1 MSSRRRIVITGIGL
15 ISPLGNTGESLWEA
29 LEHGRSGVRPLRSIS
44 TANLPI
50 HCGAEAWDFS
60 GQIGDFG
67 ELEANQQKTIRKG
80 LKVMCREI
88 QMGVAAAQR
97 ALRDAGLKPGGYDCD
112 RTGCIYGSDYIMTLP
127 DEFLEGIRH
136 CVDEG
141 GFHFERWAEHGLPKV
156 TPLWLLKYLP
166 NMPASHIAIYNDL
179 RGPNNS
185 ITLREASA
193 NLALA
198 EAFCTIARDSAD
210 IMVVGATGTR
220 IHPIR
225 TVHVALQEQLAR
237 GDGDPARLSR
247 PFDRDRCGLV
257 LGEGAG
263 AVVLE
268 ELQTAQAR
276 GARILGEIIGY
287 GSSAHMR
294 ADGTADCGAAV
305 ERVLRQALKS
315 SDLAPDAIGHLH
327 AHGAGT
333 TCGDAEEAR
342 AISRV
347 FGSPDRPGP
356 PVVAA
361 KGYFGNLGAGGGM
374 IEFIASLLAMSRD
387 RLFPLLNYST
397 PDPECPIRPAVPGA
411 TAGDTFINVNYSPQ
425 SQASAIVVRRGPL
438 RRGAGRRKE

>member
-1 MSSRRRIVITGIGL
+1 M
-15 ISPLGNTGESLWEA
+15 
-29 LEHGRSGVRPLRSIS
+29 
-44 TANLPI
+44 
-50 HCGAEAWDFS
+50 
-60 GQIGDFG
+60 Q
-67 ELEANQQKTIRKG
+67 
-80 LKVMCREI
+80 
-88 QMGVAAAQR
+88 
-97 ALRDAGLKPGGYDCD
+97 
-112 RTGCIYGSDYIMTLP
+112 
-127 DEFLEGIRH
+127 

-141 GFHFERWAEHGLPKV
+141 GFHFERWAEQGLPKV

-210 IMVVGATGTR
+210 TIVVGATGTR

-237 GDGDPARLSR
+237 GDGDPTQLSR

-276 GARILGEIIGY
+276 GASILGEIIGY
-287 GSSAHMR
+287 GSSAPHASGR
-294 ADGTADCGAAV
+294 HGRLRGGRGASIASGP
-305 ERVLRQALKS
+305 EDL
-315 SDLAPDAIGHLH
+315 DLAPAAIGHLH

-333 TCGDAEEAR
+333 TRGDAEEAQ

-347 FGSPDRPGP
+347 FGSPDLPGS
-356 PVVAA
+356 
-361 KGYFGNLGAGGGM
+361 AGGGC
-374 IEFIASLLAMSRD
+374 EKLLWQSGGRRRYD
-387 RLFPLLNYST
+387 RVHRQSPGDDTGSAVSSAQLRR
-397 PDPECPIRPAVPGA
+397 RP
-411 TAGDTFINVNYSPQ
+411 TRNVRF
-425 SQASAIVVRRGPL
+425 VPL
-438 RRGAGRRKE
+438 RRGPRPVTRSST

>member
-1 MSSRRRIVITGIGL
+1 LSSRRRIVITGIGL
-15 ISPLGNTGESLWEA
+15 ISPLGNTQESLWDA
-29 LEHGRSGVRPLRSIS
+29 LVQGRSGVRPLRSLP
-44 TANLPI
+44 TAGLPI
-50 HCGAEAWDFS
+50 SCGAEAWDFTGHIS
-60 GQIGDFG
+60 DFG
-67 ELEANQQKTIRKG
+67 QLEANQQKTIRKG

-97 ALRDAGLKPGGYDCD
+97 ALQDAGLRPGGYDCD
-112 RTGCIYGSDYIMTLP
+112 RTGCVYGSDYIMTLP
-127 DEFLEGIRH
+127 DEFLEGIRS
-136 CVDEG
+136 CMDDD

-198 EAFCTIARDSAD
+198 EACCTIARNSAD
-210 IMVVGATGTR
+210 TIVVGATGTR

-225 TVHVALQEQLAR
+225 TVHVAIQEQLAQA
-237 GDGDPARLSR
+237 DGDPARLSR
-247 PFDRDRCGLV
+247 PFDRHRCGLV

-268 ELQTAQAR
+268 ELHTAEAR

-287 GSSAHMR
+287 GSSTHMS
-294 ADGTADCGAAV
+294 ADGIADCGAAV
-305 ERVLRQALKS
+305 ERVLRQALKTS
-315 SDLAPDAIGHLH
+315 GLAPATLGHLH

-333 TCGDAEEAR
+333 TRGDAEEAR
-342 AISRV
+342 AIARV
-347 FGSPDRPGP
+347 FGAPEQPGP

-361 KGYFGNLGAGGGM
+361 KAYFGNLGAGGGM
-374 IEFIASLLAMSRD
+374 VEFIASVLALAHNQ
-387 RLFPLLNYST
+387 LFSLLNYET
-397 PDPECPIRPAVPGA
+397 PDPECSIRPAEAGTTPGE
-411 TAGDTFINVNYSPQ
+411 TFINVNYSPQ
-425 SQASAIVVRRGPL
+425 SQASAIAVRRFS
-438 RRGAGRRKE
+438 